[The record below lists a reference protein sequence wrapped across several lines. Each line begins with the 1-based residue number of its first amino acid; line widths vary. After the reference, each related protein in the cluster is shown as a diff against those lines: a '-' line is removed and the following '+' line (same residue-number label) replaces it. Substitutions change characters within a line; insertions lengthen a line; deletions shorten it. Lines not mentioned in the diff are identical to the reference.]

1 MMPEPIAIPLSV
13 FTAGHG
19 YAWSAQPAG
28 IGREAMDE
36 LYRIA
41 TAGRDA
47 FADDA
52 APTTGIASD
61 GKTAAA
67 FSLMRARAWDSE
79 GRDADYAAFA
89 FIPCAEAAKVDFAAL
104 MEDDFF
110 HTPTR
115 VPPTCID
122 YAGSR
127 SAQTPI
133 DAPGRLLC
141 RNELDGFDLR
151 AAGDL
156 LARHAHLADRW
167 LFLVKANGAAKVTT
181 SPWHKPGGNS

>member
-1 MMPEPIAIPLSV
+1 MAAPVHIPVSV

-52 APTTGIASD
+52 TPTTGIASD

-79 GRDADYAAFA
+79 GRDADYAACA
-89 FIPCAEAAKVDFAAL
+89 FVPCAEAARIDFAAL
-104 MEDDFF
+104 MENDFF
-110 HTPTR
+110 RSPVR
-115 VPPTCID
+115 VPPTGID
-122 YAGSR
+122 YFGPD
-127 SAQTPI
+127 SAAAAI

-141 RNELDGFDLR
+141 RNELYDFDLH

-181 SPWHKPGGNS
+181 TPWHKPGGNS

>member
-1 MMPEPIAIPLSV
+1 MTAPVSIPASV

-47 FADDA
+47 FADNA
-52 APTTGIASD
+52 APTTGITSD

-67 FSLMRARAWDSE
+67 FSIMRARAWDSE

-89 FIPCAEAAKVDFAAL
+89 FVPCADAARIDFAAL
-104 MEDDFF
+104 LTDNFF
-110 HTPTR
+110 R
-115 VPPTCID
+115 VPNHEPPASIN
-122 YAGSR
+122 YAGHE
-127 SAQTPI
+127 SAQAPI

-141 RNELDGFDLR
+141 RNELDDFDLH

-167 LFLVKANGAAKVTT
+167 LFLVKDNGAAKVTT
-181 SPWHKPGGNS
+181 SPWHKPGGNT

>member
-1 MMPEPIAIPLSV
+1 MTAPVSIPASV
-13 FTAGHG
+13 FTAGRG
-19 YAWSAQPAG
+19 YDWSTEPAG

-89 FIPCAEAAKVDFAAL
+89 FVPCADAARVDFAAL
-104 MEDDFF
+104 LADDFF
-110 HTPTR
+110 R
-115 VPPTCID
+115 VPNHEPTESIA
-122 YAGSR
+122 YNGPE
-127 SAQTPI
+127 SAAAAI

-141 RNELDGFDLR
+141 RNELDDFDLH

-181 SPWHKPGGNS
+181 SPWHKRGGNS

>member
-1 MMPEPIAIPLSV
+1 MESPVHIPVSV
-13 FTAGHG
+13 FTAGRG
-19 YAWSAQPAG
+19 YDWSTEPEG
-28 IGREAMDE
+28 IGRETMDG

-41 TAGRDA
+41 TIGRDA
-47 FADDA
+47 FADDG

-89 FIPCAEAAKVDFAAL
+89 FILCANATRVDFAAL
-104 MEDDFF
+104 LADDFF
-110 HTPTR
+110 R
-115 VPPTCID
+115 VPNHEPPASIA
-122 YAGSR
+122 YNGPE
-127 SAQTPI
+127 SAAAAI

-141 RNELDGFDLR
+141 RNELDDFDLH

-167 LFLVKANGAAKVTT
+167 LFIVKANGVAKVTT
-181 SPWHKPGGNS
+181 SPWRKPGGNT

>member
-1 MMPEPIAIPLSV
+1 MTAPVSIPASV

-28 IGREAMDE
+28 IGRETMDE

-89 FIPCAEAAKVDFAAL
+89 FVPCADAARVDFAAL
-104 MEDDFF
+104 MENDFF
-110 HTPTR
+110 RVPVR
-115 VPPTCID
+115 VPPTGID
-122 YAGSR
+122 YSGPD
-127 SAQTPI
+127 SAAAAI

-141 RNELDGFDLR
+141 RNELDGFDLH

>member
-1 MMPEPIAIPLSV
+1 MAAPVHIPVSV
-13 FTAGHG
+13 FTAGRG
-19 YAWSAQPAG
+19 YDWSTEPAG
-28 IGREAMDE
+28 IGRETLDG

-47 FADDA
+47 FADDGVPA
-52 APTTGIASD
+52 IGIASD

-89 FIPCAEAAKVDFAAL
+89 FVPCADAARVDFAAL
-104 MEDDFF
+104 LADDFF
-110 HTPTR
+110 RAPNHEPTASIAYNG
-115 VPPTCID
+115 PE
-122 YAGSR
+122 
-127 SAQTPI
+127 SAAAAI

-141 RNELDGFDLR
+141 RNELDDFDLH

>member
-1 MMPEPIAIPLSV
+1 MAAPVHIPVSV
-13 FTAGHG
+13 FTAGRG
-19 YAWSAQPAG
+19 YDWSTEPAG
-28 IGREAMDE
+28 IGRETLDG

-47 FADDA
+47 FADDG
-52 APTTGIASD
+52 APAIGIASD

-89 FIPCAEAAKVDFAAL
+89 FVPCTDASHIDFAAL
-104 MEDDFF
+104 LADDFF
-110 HTPTR
+110 R
-115 VPPTCID
+115 VPNHEPPTSIA
-122 YAGSR
+122 YAGPE
-127 SAQTPI
+127 SAAVAI

-141 RNELDGFDLR
+141 RNELDDFDLHS
-151 AAGDL
+151 AGDL

-167 LFLVKANGAAKVTT
+167 LFLAKDKNAAKVTT
-181 SPWHKPGGNS
+181 SPWHKPGGNY

>member
-1 MMPEPIAIPLSV
+1 MTATVAIPVSV
-13 FTAGHG
+13 FAAGRG
-19 YAWSAQPAG
+19 YDWSTTEVG
-28 IGREAMDE
+28 IGRETMDG

-41 TAGRDA
+41 ALSRPA
-47 FADDA
+47 FAEDPAPILGVA
-52 APTTGIASD
+52 AD
-61 GKTAAA
+61 GATAAA
-67 FSLMRARAWDSE
+67 FALLRARAWDSE
-79 GRDADYAAFA
+79 GRDCDYAAFA

-167 LFLVKANGAAKVTT
+167 LFLLQADGTAKVTT
-181 SPWHKPGGNS
+181 SPWHKPGGNT

>member
-1 MMPEPIAIPLSV
+1 MTAPISIPASV
-13 FTAGHG
+13 FTAGRG
-19 YAWSAQPAG
+19 YDWSTEPAG
-28 IGREAMDE
+28 IERETMDE

-52 APTTGIASD
+52 APATGVASD

-89 FIPCAEAAKVDFAAL
+89 FVPCAKAARVDFAAL
-104 MEDDFF
+104 LADDFF
-110 HTPTR
+110 R
-115 VPPTCID
+115 VPNHEPPASIA
-122 YAGSR
+122 YNGPE
-127 SAQTPI
+127 SATAAI

-141 RNELDGFDLR
+141 RNELDDFDLH

-167 LFLVKANGAAKVTT
+167 LFLVKANDTAKVTT
-181 SPWHKPGGNS
+181 SPWHKPGGNT